1 MKNVNMEVHFPTL
14 NKWRSSCFQRQDKS
28 HEKAAG
34 TIDGNNATNGI
45 CQRIETGSREKG
57 HLSPIL
63 LSKTTGAGRLQPP
76 MPTLVPGEE
85 KKKPRDISLAKK
97 SILGVMAA
105 LGLFGCIAGA
115 SASESKEDLQHLLHP
130 PSQSIVVSSSAAH
143 TAGTSADAGIHT
155 VPPASV
161 EKASA
166 APSGVE
172 AVMAKAQSD
181 NADLLRNIAPVQP
194 KGAAGLQ
201 EQPDNPFG
209 ISNDSWK
216 KLGKEISL
224 KAALLSIPEEV
235 VSIYKS
241 TPIADKRKLNEM
253 LHRKTTVFFL
263 TINHKEVI
271 IKGTV
276 LGKNTF
282 NIMEDY
288 IDKNLKKNKI
298 TKEEADL
305 RKRAVDLFR
314 SLTQNQ
320 RKALIRLLEMD
331 LTTISSNLMG
341 HPY

>member
-1 MKNVNMEVHFPTL
+1 MEVHFPTL

-28 HEKAAG
+28 PEKAAG
-34 TIDGNNATNGI
+34 TVEENKGI
-45 CQRIETGSREKG
+45 CQRIETGSREKD

-63 LSKTTGAGRLQPP
+63 LSKTRGAGRLQPP
-76 MPTLVPGEE
+76 MPTTLVPGEE
-85 KKKPRDISLAKK
+85 EEKSRDISLAKK
-97 SILGVMAA
+97 TILGVMAA

-115 SASESKEDLQHLLHP
+115 SASESKEDLQRLLHP
-130 PSQSIVVSSSAAH
+130 PSQSIVVQSSGVP
-143 TAGTSADAGIHT
+143 TAGAGNESSQSFSTFFQKNVQTQAGGFPFSHQHPNGG
-155 VPPASV
+155 VYPS
-161 EKASA
+161 KA
-166 APSGVE
+166 VE
-172 AVMAKAQSD
+172 AKVSATF
-181 NADLLRNIAPVQP
+181 QP
-194 KGAAGLQ
+194 PQ
-201 EQPDNPFG
+201 EATNNLFG
-209 ISNDSWK
+209 IADDAWK

-235 VSIYKS
+235 VSLYKS

-253 LHRKTTVFFL
+253 LRGKTTLLFL
-263 TINHKEVI
+263 TIDHKEVI

-298 TKEEADL
+298 TKEDADL

-331 LTTISSNLMG
+331 LTTIG
-341 HPY
+341 AAKTAA